1 MKYLRLKF
9 LLLFIGAWVNIIL
22 SNEAEITG
30 TITGKLQDTETKA
43 PIVGANVLIVNTKL
57 GTVTDL
63 EGNFSIP
70 NVPVGSYAL
79 RFSYLGYETIVKTD
93 VIVKPQRITF
103 VQAEMKM
110 TVLQSESVTVTAG
123 YFAKAD
129 DQPVSAV
136 NFSYE
141 EIRRAPG
148 SAGDV
153 SRIMMS
159 LPSVAKVN
167 DQSNNLI
174 VRGGNPVENTFF
186 IDNIEIPNINHF
198 PTQASSGGP
207 IGMINVDF
215 IQDVNFY
222 TGGFSPIYGDK
233 LSSIM
238 DITFREGNRQEFDSQ
253 LDLNFTGFG
262 GVAEGPLFN
271 KKGAWLVS
279 ARRSYL
285 DFVVKAFDVGTSV
298 APIYGDAQGKIVYD
312 LSPNH
317 KLTLLGVWGDD
328 HNSPDRE
335 TGEKNDMVYYGNQD
349 VREGTTG
356 MNWRAVWG
364 ERGYSNTSLSHTS
377 AKFKEDFFETNTGLL
392 AVKNRSHEQ
401 TFKFRNVN
409 HFRLHPRHTLEF
421 GVEAKHLAADYDNFY
436 AETTDAL
443 GDTVGAL
450 ALKNKITANK
460 LGAFLSYSA
469 KPSSRLSTTLGVR
482 ADYFSYNENATL
494 SPRFAF
500 SYQLSPITSLNGSVG
515 LFYQNLPLL
524 LLAQSEKNK
533 PLRDPRA
540 THYILGVDHLLTE
553 NTRLSLEVY
562 QKDYSRFP
570 IDPTQLALFPIDG
583 SFFAHHG
590 ELTDNGK
597 AFARGIEIMLQKKLA
612 QKFYGLASAS
622 YFRSRYQD
630 GNGVWRNRDY
640 DNRLTFS
647 LEGGYKP
654 NRQWEYSLR
663 WIYAGGPPHTPL
675 DLAASK
681 LNHRA
686 VWDET
691 RINESRY
698 PDYHAMNVRFDR
710 RFNFSQSN
718 LIFYLSVWNVYNRK
732 NLATYFW
739 NDKEQKQDVIYQWQ
753 LLPIFG
759 LEYEL

>member
-1 MKYLRLKF
+1 MKNLRLK
-9 LLLFIGAWVNIIL
+9 LLLLLTGVWVNAVL
-22 SNEAEITG
+22 GSDSEVTG
-30 TITGKLQDTETKA
+30 TIKGKLQDTETKA
-43 PIVGANVLIVNTKL
+43 PLVGANVTVMNTNL
-57 GTVTDL
+57 GAVTDL
-63 EGNFSIP
+63 EGDFVIL

-103 VQAEMKM
+103 VNTEMKM

-129 DQPVSAV
+129 EQPVSAV

-207 IGMINVDF
+207 IGMLNVDF

-222 TGGFSPIYGDK
+222 TGGFSAIYGDK

-238 DITFREGNRQEFDSQ
+238 DITFREGNRQEFDGQ
-253 LDLNFTGFG
+253 LDLNFAGFG

-271 KKGAWLVS
+271 KKGAWLFS

-285 DFVVKAFDVGTSV
+285 DFVVNAFNVGTTI
-298 APIYGDAQGKIVYD
+298 APIYGDMQGKIVYD
-312 LSPNH
+312 LNPNH
-317 KLTLLGVWGDD
+317 KVTLLGVWGAD

-335 TGEKNDMVYYGNQD
+335 TGEKNDMIYYGNQD
-349 VREGTTG
+349 VHEATTG
-356 MNWRAVWG
+356 VNWRAVWG
-364 ERGYSNTSLSHTS
+364 KSGYSNTSLAYTS
-377 AKFKEDFFETNTGLL
+377 SKFKEDFFETNTGLL
-392 AVKNRSHEQ
+392 KVKNRSHEQ
-401 TFKFRNVN
+401 AFKFRNVN
-409 HFRLHPRHTLEF
+409 HFRLHQRHTIEL
-421 GVEAKHLAADYDNFY
+421 GVDAKHLATDYDNFY

-443 GDTVGAL
+443 GDTVAAL
-450 ALKNKITANK
+450 SLKNNITANK
-460 LGAFLSYSA
+460 FGAFVSYSA
-469 KPSSRLSTTLGVR
+469 KPSPRLSTTVGMR
-482 ADYFSYNENATL
+482 ADYFSYNQNTIL
-494 SPRFAF
+494 SPRLAF
-500 SYQLSPITSLNGSVG
+500 SYQLSPLTSLNGSAG

-524 LLAQSEKNK
+524 LLSQSQKNK
-533 PLRDPRA
+533 ALHDPRA
-540 THYILGVDHLLTE
+540 AHYILGVDHLLTE
-553 NTRLSLEVY
+553 NTKLTLEVY
-562 QKDYSRFP
+562 QKDYDHFP
-570 IDPTQLALFPIDG
+570 IDPTQPELFPIDG
-583 SFFAHHG
+583 SFFAHHS
-590 ELTDNGK
+590 ELADNGK
-597 AFARGIEIMLQKKLA
+597 ALARGVEIMLQKKLA
-612 QKFYGLASAS
+612 QKFYGLASAA
-622 YFRSRYQD
+622 YFRTRYKD
-630 GNGVWRNRDY
+630 GNGVWRDRDF
-640 DNRLTFS
+640 DNRVTFS
-647 LEGGYKP
+647 FEGGYKP

-681 LNHRA
+681 VHHRA
-686 VWDET
+686 VLDKN
-691 RINESRY
+691 RINVARY
-698 PDYHAMNVRFDR
+698 PDYHAMNIRFDR
-710 RFNFSQSN
+710 RFNFSESN
-718 LIFYLSVWNVYNRK
+718 LIFYLSVWNAYNRK
-732 NLATYFW
+732 NLATFFW

>member
-1 MKYLRLKF
+1 MKNLRLK
-9 LLLFIGAWVNIIL
+9 LLILLTGVWVITVLGND
-22 SNEAEITG
+22 SEVTG
-30 TITGKLQDTETKA
+30 TIKGKLQDTETKT
-43 PIVGANVLIVNTKL
+43 PLVGANVTVMNTKL
-57 GTVTDL
+57 GAVTDL
-63 EGNFSIP
+63 EGGFVISDL
-70 NVPVGSYAL
+70 PVGSYSL
-79 RFSYLGYETIVKTD
+79 RLSYIGYETVTKTD

-103 VQAEMKM
+103 VNAELKM
-110 TVLQSESVTVTAG
+110 TILQSESVTVTAG

-129 DQPVSAV
+129 EQPVSAV

-215 IQDVNFY
+215 IQEVNFY
-222 TGGFSPIYGDK
+222 TGGFSAIYGDK

-238 DITFREGNRQEFDSQ
+238 DISFREGNRQEFDGQ
-253 LDLNFTGFG
+253 LDLNFAGFG

-271 KKGAWLVS
+271 KKGAWLFS
-279 ARRSYL
+279 GRRSYL
-285 DFVVKAFDVGTSV
+285 DFVVKAFDVGTTV
-298 APIYGDAQGKIVYD
+298 APIYGDAQGKVVYD
-312 LSPNH
+312 LNPNH
-317 KLTLLGVWGDD
+317 KLTLLGIWGDD

-335 TGEKNDMVYYGNQD
+335 TGEKNDMIYYGNQD
-349 VREGTTG
+349 VRESTTG

-364 ERGYSNTSLSHTS
+364 ESGYSNTSLAYTS
-377 AKFKEDFFETNTGLL
+377 SKFKEDFFETNTGLL
-392 AVKNRSHEQ
+392 SVKNHSHEQ
-401 TFKFRNVN
+401 AFKLRNVN
-409 HFRLHPRHTLEF
+409 HFRLNQRHAIEF
-421 GVEAKHLAADYDNFY
+421 GVEAKHLATDYDNFY

-443 GDTVGAL
+443 GDTVAAL
-450 ALKNKITANK
+450 ALKNKIAANK
-460 LGAFLSYSA
+460 LGAFVSYTV
-469 KPSSRLSTTLGVR
+469 KPSSRLSTTVGVR
-482 ADYFSYNENATL
+482 ADYFSYNQNIVLA
-494 SPRFAF
+494 PRTAF
-500 SYQLSPITSLNGSVG
+500 SYQLTPLTSLNGSAG

-524 LLAQSEKNK
+524 LLAQSQGNK
-533 PLRDPRA
+533 ALRDPRA
-540 THYILGVDHLLTE
+540 AHYVLGVDHLLTE
-553 NTRLSLEVY
+553 NTRLTFEVY
-562 QKDYSRFP
+562 QKDYDRFP
-570 IDPTQLALFPIDG
+570 IDPAQPALFPIDG

-590 ELTDNGK
+590 ALTDNGK
-597 AFARGIEIMLQKKLA
+597 ALARGVEILLQKKLA
-612 QKFYGLASAS
+612 QNFYGLASAS
-622 YFRSRYQD
+622 YFRTRYRD
-630 GNGVWRNRDY
+630 GNGAWRDRDF
-640 DNRLTFS
+640 DNRVTFS
-647 LEGGYKP
+647 VEGGYKP
-654 NRQWEYSLR
+654 NRKWEYSLR

-681 LNHRA
+681 ANHRA
-686 VWDET
+686 VLDEN
-691 RINESRY
+691 RINAVRY

-710 RFNFSQSN
+710 RFHFSQSN

-732 NLATYFW
+732 NLATFFW
-739 NDKEQKQDVIYQWQ
+739 NDKAQKQEVIYQWQ

>member
-1 MKYLRLKF
+1 MKNFRLKS
-9 LLLFIGAWVNIIL
+9 LLISVALWVNIIFG
-22 SNEAEITG
+22 NDTEITG
-30 TITGKLQDTETKA
+30 TIKGRLQDTETKA
-43 PIVGANVLIVNTKL
+43 PIAGANVLITNTKL

-63 EGNFSIP
+63 EGNFSIA

-103 VQAEMKM
+103 VNAEMKM

-123 YFAKAD
+123 YFAKD
-129 DQPVSAV
+129 VEQPVSSV

-174 VRGGNPVENTFF
+174 VRGGNPMENTFF

-222 TGGFSPIYGDK
+222 SGGFSAIYGDK

-238 DITFREGNRQEFDSQ
+238 DISFREGNRSEFDGQ
-253 LDLNFTGFG
+253 LDLNFAGFG
-262 GVAEGPLFN
+262 GVAEGRLFN

-285 DFVVKAFDVGTSV
+285 DFLVNAFNVGTTV
-298 APIYGDAQGKIVYD
+298 APVYGDAQGKIVYD
-312 LSPNH
+312 LNSNH

-335 TGEKNDMVYYGNQD
+335 AGEKNDMIYYGNQD
-349 VREGTTG
+349 VHEGTAG
-356 MNWRAVWG
+356 VNWRAVWG
-364 ERGYSNTSLSHTS
+364 NRGYSTTSLAHTS
-377 AKFKEDFFETNTGLL
+377 SNFKEDFFETNTGLL
-392 AVKNRSHEQ
+392 SVKNRSHEQ
-401 TFKFRNVN
+401 ALKFRNFN
-409 HFRLHPRHTLEF
+409 HFRLNQWNNLEF
-421 GVEAKHLAADYDNFY
+421 GVEAKRLATNYDNFY

-443 GDTVGAL
+443 GDTVSAL
-450 ALKNKITANK
+450 ALKNQITANK
-460 LGAFLSYSA
+460 FGAFVSYSA
-469 KPSSRLSTTLGVR
+469 KPFQRLAATAGIR
-482 ADYFSYNENATL
+482 ADYFSYNKNTVL

-500 SYQLSPITSLNGSVG
+500 SYQLSLLTTLNASAG

-533 PLRDPRA
+533 VLRDPRA
-540 THYILGVDHLLTE
+540 THYVLGVDHLLTE
-553 NTRLSLEVY
+553 NTRLTLEVY
-562 QKDYSRFP
+562 QKDYARFP
-570 IDPTQLALFPIDG
+570 IDPAQPALFPIDG

-590 ELTDNGK
+590 ELTDDGK
-597 AFARGIEIMLQKKLA
+597 ALARGVEIMLQKKLA
-612 QKFYGLASAS
+612 QKFYGLASAA
-622 YFRSRYQD
+622 YFRTRYQD
-630 GNGVWRNRDY
+630 GTGIWRDRDF
-640 DNRLTFS
+640 DNRVTFS

-654 NRQWEYSLR
+654 NRKWEYSLR
-663 WIYAGGPPHTPL
+663 WIYAGGAPYTPL
-675 DLAASK
+675 DLVASQV
-681 LNHRA
+681 NHRA
-686 VWDET
+686 VLDEN
-691 RINESRY
+691 RINASRY
-698 PDYHAMNVRFDR
+698 PDYHALNVRFDR
-710 RFNFSQSN
+710 RFHFSESN

-739 NDKEQKQDVIYQWQ
+739 NDKEQKQDMIYQWQ